1 MKRRWKWILGAV
13 LAVMALALVGNLL
26 GDGDETDD
34 SSAATP
40 ATVPPAQTEC
50 MNAFEQAASV
60 GEMQD
65 TVSDL
70 YPAALACETL
80 AEWTAASDAYPTVL
94 DGVPPETFAG
104 NMCLSA
110 PPEVRAGALCAPI
123 IEARIADDPRV
134 AQMLEEMDAER
145 DEP

>member
-13 LAVMALALVGNLL
+13 LALAVIGNLL
-26 GDGDETDD
+26 GTGDEADEPTATQ
-34 SSAATP
+34 AAD
-40 ATVPPAQTEC
+40 PPAQSEC
-50 MNAFEQAASV
+50 MLAFERAASV

-70 YPAALACETL
+70 YPAALACATL
-80 AEWTAASDAYPTVL
+80 EEWTVASSAHPTVL
-94 DGVPPETFAG
+94 DGVPPETFAE

-123 IEARIADDPRV
+123 IEARVAADPRL
-134 AQMLEEMDAER
+134 AGMLEEMDAER

>member
-13 LAVMALALVGNLL
+13 LALIVVANLL
-26 GDGDETDD
+26 GNGDETDAP
-34 SSAATP
+34 SAATP
-40 ATVPPAQTEC
+40 AATPPAQTEC
-50 MNAFEQAASV
+50 MRAFEQAASV

-70 YPAALACETL
+70 YPAALACGTL
-80 AEWTAASDAYPTVL
+80 AEWTAASEAHPAAL
-94 DGVPPETFAG
+94 DGVSPEVFAG

-123 IEARIADDPRV
+123 IEAWIADDPRV
-134 AQMLEEMDAER
+134 AAMLEEMDAER
-145 DEP
+145 AEP